1 MICTADK
8 CVTNIIAFLTNW
20 QLFLLFIISG
30 KGLYNTEKGSHD
42 FSACLGCEAGRYS
55 AAIGL
60 KNSNDCV
67 NCPPGKI
74 GTNAGAQSPDE
85 ACFECPIGW

>member
-1 MICTADK
+1 M
-8 CVTNIIAFLTNW
+8 F
-20 QLFLLFIISG
+20 LFISD
-30 KGLYNTEKGSHD
+30 KGFYNTEYGSND
-42 FSACLGCEAGRYS
+42 FSACVGCEAGRYS

-74 GTNAGAQSPDE
+74 GTNTGAQSPDE